1 MKRENLPNFK
11 DLIFI
16 FLLVCI
22 DTSLKFLVE
31 RWIEPNTF
39 YEFIPFFSLYLTSNS
54 GIAFSFLDFNNSFTT
69 YGLLAIGI
77 IIVFFL
83 FRFLVNAD
91 NLLGRLAFAFI
102 IGGAIGNLLDRAM
115 DGVVTDFILLH
126 FGSTSLFVFNPADL
140 FITVGAIFFILNEI
154 ASNFGKTQS

>member
-1 MKRENLPNFK
+1 VKRENLPNFK

-31 RWIEPNTF
+31 RWIEQNTF
-39 YEFIPFFSLYLTSNS
+39 YEFIPFFSIYLTSNS
-54 GIAFSFLDFNNSFTT
+54 GIAFSFLDFNNFFTT

>member
-1 MKRENLPNFK
+1 
-11 DLIFI
+11 
-16 FLLVCI
+16 
-22 DTSLKFLVE
+22 
-31 RWIEPNTF
+31 
-39 YEFIPFFSLYLTSNS
+39 LTSNS
-54 GIAFSFLDFNNSFTT
+54 GIAFSFLDFNNFFTT

>member
-1 MKRENLPNFK
+1 VKRENLPNFK

-16 FLLVCI
+16 FLLVFI

-31 RWIEPNTF
+31 RWIEQNTF

-54 GIAFSFLDFNNSFTT
+54 GIAFSFLDFNNFFTT